1 MFCVVAY
8 SKGHIMTLLSILK
21 DPNRMTCTVTEAAQ
35 ILGISRTT
43 AYFAYTK
50 TGSIVDGVPVLVV
63 STGSNRERRVV
74 STAHLRAV
82 LGMTDPE

>member
-1 MFCVVAY
+1 M
-8 SKGHIMTLLSILK
+8 SLIDILK

-43 AYFAYTK
+43 AYYAYTRS
-50 TGSIVDGVPVLVV
+50 GNIVAGVPVIVV
-63 STGSNRERRVV
+63 ATGSNRERRVV

-82 LGMTDPE
+82 LGMPDPA